1 MLNKSLFFSRIP
13 KYLYHKDKTPYF
25 TYPNK
30 MSLVQSQYE
39 LFSYG
44 VLIGTIFS
52 FIGLAAIL
60 SIKNYFELEFVF
72 WITFSLATIIS
83 IHLTI
88 KKGIMI
94 CCYLI
99 SFAPSILVLN
109 LIYHT
114 FVNELSFAK
123 IGLLSILLIFLV
135 KYGIR
140 LIKIVFY
147 QNKKLLR
154 RD

>member
-25 TYPNK
+25 TDPNK

-109 LIYHT
+109 LIYDS
-114 FVNELSFAK
+114 FVNEVIFAK
-123 IGLLSILLIFLV
+123 IVLLSILLIFLI

-147 QNKKLLR
+147 QNKKLSGK
-154 RD
+154 D

>member
-25 TYPNK
+25 TNPNK

-60 SIKNYFELEFVF
+60 SIKNYFELKFVF

>member
-25 TYPNK
+25 TNPNK

-88 KKGIMI
+88 KKRRKNVTKMLQNVTALYDLGLGI
-94 CCYLI
+94 
-99 SFAPSILVLN
+99 V
-109 LIYHT
+109 
-114 FVNELSFAK
+114 VGELE
-123 IGLLSILLIFLV
+123 
-135 KYGIR
+135 
-140 LIKIVFY
+140 
-147 QNKKLLR
+147 
-154 RD
+154 

>member
-25 TYPNK
+25 TNPNK

>member
-13 KYLYHKDKTPYF
+13 KYLYHKDKTPYL
-25 TYPNK
+25 TNPNK

-60 SIKNYFELEFVF
+60 SIKNYFELEFAF

-140 LIKIVFY
+140 LIKIVFH
-147 QNKKLLR
+147 QNKNLSR

>member
-25 TYPNK
+25 TNPNK

-72 WITFSLATIIS
+72 WITFSLAIIIS

-109 LIYHT
+109 LIYDN
-114 FVNELSFAK
+114 FANKLSFAK

-147 QNKKLLR
+147 QNKKLSG

>member
-25 TYPNK
+25 TDPNK

-72 WITFSLATIIS
+72 WIMFSLATIIS

-114 FVNELSFAK
+114 FVNDLSFAK
-123 IGLLSILLIFLV
+123 IGLLSILLIFLL

-147 QNKKLLR
+147 QNKKLSG